1 MSIALT
7 RGEVGMVTRTSD
19 LDELEVMARS
29 DVDSMVVARN
39 LDALGWGGVA
49 RWEKA
54 SSSEAKVSE
63 KDKEGPVVER
73 MEQE

>member
-1 MSIALT
+1 MGSMSIALT

-39 LDALGWGGVA
+39 LDALG
-49 RWEKA
+49 
-54 SSSEAKVSE
+54 
-63 KDKEGPVVER
+63 
-73 MEQE
+73 